1 MQTYVPPPEE
11 IDDIPVQKQK
21 YIGLKDHDIPIKV
34 LFTGY
39 LCTVGVGYLFAI
51 IQILFTH
58 GMADGKFFLSV
69 YDIVYSYYGNRSGTV
84 L

>member
-1 MQTYVPPPEE
+1 MQPYVPPPEE

-39 LCTVGVGYLFAI
+39 LCTVGIGYLFAL

-58 GMADGKFFLSV
+58 VKNHQWLNPQLI
-69 YDIVYSYYGNRSGTV
+69 DIPH
-84 L
+84 LHK